1 LGCILIFG
9 VVAEVGG
16 RVSLVFSSVGLEV
29 SFFSGVSLLV
39 LKAALLS
46 STAGVSSNFA
56 TV

>member
-16 RVSLVFSSVGLEV
+16 RVSLVFSSVRLEV
-29 SFFSGVSLLV
+29 SFFSDFGVSA

-46 STAGVSSNFA
+46 STAGVSSNCA

>member
-56 TV
+56 KV